1 MAWSENS
8 IQSSGWRVIRASLV
22 SEDGKKLVRIIK
34 ISAHP
39 LNLNHHHHCY
49 QKIKINKISTNNKTN
64 NKGQSK
70 FTDIRK
76 YRLKLSFKCCFPLH
90 QRWNCKQGKDLLNDE
105 HGSAYEQH
113 ARCDGEDDGG
123 GEGSKQQDAKGCH
136 RPFGQTSSHILRLE
150 HGFFLRQRDLATEI
164 VDSIFTLERN
174 MKTLSVIT
182 HFQEIFANLGK
193 PSFKKY
199 RNFMK

>member
-49 QKIKINKISTNNKTN
+49 QKIKINKISTNKMDKANL
-64 NKGQSK
+64 QSSANC
-70 FTDIRK
+70 IRD
-76 YRLKLSFKCCFPLH
+76 
-90 QRWNCKQGKDLLNDE
+90 WNCKQGKDLLNDE

-136 RPFGQTSSHILRLE
+136 RPFGQISSHILGLSMV
-150 HGFFLRQRDLATEI
+150 FFLRQSDLATEI
-164 VDSIFTLERN
+164 VDSIFRT
-174 MKTLSVIT
+174 
-182 HFQEIFANLGK
+182 
-193 PSFKKY
+193 
-199 RNFMK
+199 